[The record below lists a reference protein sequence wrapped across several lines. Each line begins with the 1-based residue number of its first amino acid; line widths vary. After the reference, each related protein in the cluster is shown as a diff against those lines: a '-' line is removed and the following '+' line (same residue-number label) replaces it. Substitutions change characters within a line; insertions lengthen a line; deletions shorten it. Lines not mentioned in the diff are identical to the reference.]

1 MGQLAFLREVETM
14 CKMENVKVGIKDMN
28 FTAKR
33 GKIVATLTDGRII
46 IVPVSFF
53 PDIQNLSVKQREE
66 WMVLDDQY
74 FTFEHLTRIY
84 SVVDLM
90 RVS

>member
-1 MGQLAFLREVETM
+1 M
-14 CKMENVKVGIKDMN
+14 CKMADVKVGIKDMN
-28 FTAKR
+28 FTSKR

-53 PDIQNLSVKQREE
+53 PDIKNLSVKQREE

-84 SVVDLM
+84 SIVDLM
-90 RVS
+90 RL

>member
-1 MGQLAFLREVETM
+1 M
-14 CKMENVKVGIKDMN
+14 KDVKVGIKDMN

-53 PDIQNLSVKQREE
+53 PDIKNLSIKQREE

-84 SVVDLM
+84 SIVDLM
-90 RVS
+90 KLS

>member
-1 MGQLAFLREVETM
+1 MS
-14 CKMENVKVGIKDMN
+14 NVNVGIKDLD
-28 FTAKR
+28 FSSKR
-33 GKIVATLTDGRII
+33 GKIIAQLSDGRVV

-53 PDIQNLSVKQREE
+53 PDIKNLSVKEREQ

-84 SVVDLM
+84 SILDLM
-90 RVS
+90 KLS

>member
-1 MGQLAFLREVETM
+1 M

-28 FTAKR
+28 FTEKR

-53 PDIQNLSVKQREE
+53 PDIKNLTVKQREE

-90 RVS
+90 RLS

>member
-1 MGQLAFLREVETM
+1 MAD
-14 CKMENVKVGIKDMN
+14 VKVGIKDMN
-28 FTAKR
+28 FTSKR

-84 SVVDLM
+84 SIVDLM
-90 RVS
+90 RLS

>member
-1 MGQLAFLREVETM
+1 M
-14 CKMENVKVGIKDMN
+14 KDVKVGIKDMN

-53 PDIQNLSVKQREE
+53 PDIKNLSVKQREE

-74 FTFEHLTRIY
+74 FTFEDLTRIY
-84 SVVDLM
+84 SIVDLM
-90 RVS
+90 KLS

>member
-1 MGQLAFLREVETM
+1 
-14 CKMENVKVGIKDMN
+14 MENVKVGIKNMN
-28 FTAKR
+28 FTEKR

-53 PDIQNLSVKQREE
+53 PDIKNLSVKQREE

-84 SVVDLM
+84 SIVDLM
-90 RVS
+90 KLS

>member
-1 MGQLAFLREVETM
+1 M
-14 CKMENVKVGIKDMN
+14 CKMENVKVGIKNMDFSSM
-28 FTAKR
+28 R

-46 IVPVSFF
+46 IVPVSFV
-53 PDIQNLSVKQREE
+53 PDINNLSVKKREE

-90 RVS
+90 KLS

>member
-1 MGQLAFLREVETM
+1 M
-14 CKMENVKVGIKDMN
+14 CKMANVKVGIKDMN
-28 FTAKR
+28 FTSKR

-90 RVS
+90 RLS

>member
-1 MGQLAFLREVETM
+1 M
-14 CKMENVKVGIKDMN
+14 KDVKVGIKDMN

-53 PDIQNLSVKQREE
+53 PDIKNLSVKQREE

-90 RVS
+90 KLS

>member
-1 MGQLAFLREVETM
+1 M
-14 CKMENVKVGIKDMN
+14 CKMKDVKVGIKDMN

-53 PDIQNLSVKQREE
+53 PDIKNLSVKQREE

-90 RVS
+90 KLS

>member
-1 MGQLAFLREVETM
+1 M
-14 CKMENVKVGIKDMN
+14 CKMENVKVGIKNMN
-28 FTAKR
+28 FTSKR
-33 GKIVATLTDGRII
+33 GKIIATLTDGRII

-53 PDIQNLSVKQREE
+53 PDIKNLSVRQREE

-84 SVVDLM
+84 SIVDLM
-90 RVS
+90 RLS

>member
-1 MGQLAFLREVETM
+1 M
-14 CKMENVKVGIKDMN
+14 CKMSNVNVGIKSLD
-28 FTAKR
+28 FSSKK
-33 GKIVATLTDGRII
+33 GKIIAQLSDGRVV

-53 PDIQNLSVKQREE
+53 PDIKNLSVKEREQ

-84 SVVDLM
+84 SILDLM
-90 RVS
+90 KLS

>member
-1 MGQLAFLREVETM
+1 M
-14 CKMENVKVGIKDMN
+14 CKMKDVKVGIKDMN

-53 PDIQNLSVKQREE
+53 PDIKNLSVKQREE

-74 FTFEHLTRIY
+74 FTFEDLTRIY
-84 SVVDLM
+84 SIVDLM
-90 RVS
+90 KLS

>member
-1 MGQLAFLREVETM
+1 
-14 CKMENVKVGIKDMN
+14 MENVKVGIKNMN
-28 FTAKR
+28 FTEKR

-53 PDIQNLSVKQREE
+53 PDIKNLSVKQREE

-84 SVVDLM
+84 SIVDLM
-90 RVS
+90 RLS

>member
-1 MGQLAFLREVETM
+1 M
-14 CKMENVKVGIKDMN
+14 CKMSNVNVGIKSLD
-28 FTAKR
+28 FSSKK
-33 GKIVATLTDGRII
+33 GKIVAQLSDGRVV

-53 PDIQNLSVKQREE
+53 PDIKNLSVKEREQ

-84 SVVDLM
+84 SILDLM
-90 RVS
+90 KLS

>member
-1 MGQLAFLREVETM
+1 M
-14 CKMENVKVGIKDMN
+14 CKMENVKVGIKNMN
-28 FTAKR
+28 FTEKR

-53 PDIQNLSVKQREE
+53 PDIKNLSVKQREE

-84 SVVDLM
+84 SIVDLM
-90 RVS
+90 RLS

>member
-1 MGQLAFLREVETM
+1 MS
-14 CKMENVKVGIKDMN
+14 NVNVGIKSLD
-28 FTAKR
+28 FSSKR
-33 GKIVATLTDGRII
+33 GKIIAQLSDGRVV

-53 PDIQNLSVKQREE
+53 PDIKNLSVKEREQ

-84 SVVDLM
+84 SILDLM
-90 RVS
+90 KLS

>member
-1 MGQLAFLREVETM
+1 M

-28 FTAKR
+28 FTEKR

-53 PDIQNLSVKQREE
+53 PDIKNLTVKQREE

-84 SVVDLM
+84 SIVDLM
-90 RVS
+90 RLS

>member
-1 MGQLAFLREVETM
+1 M
-14 CKMENVKVGIKDMN
+14 CKMENLKVGIKNMN
-28 FTAKR
+28 FTEKR

-53 PDIQNLSVKQREE
+53 PDIKNLSVKQREE

-84 SVVDLM
+84 SIVDLM
-90 RVS
+90 KLS

>member
-1 MGQLAFLREVETM
+1 M
-14 CKMENVKVGIKDMN
+14 CKMDNVKVGIKDMS
-28 FTAKR
+28 FTAQR

-53 PDIQNLSVKQREE
+53 PDIKNLSVKQREE

-84 SVVDLM
+84 SIVDLM
-90 RVS
+90 RLS

>member
-1 MGQLAFLREVETM
+1 M

-28 FTAKR
+28 FTEKR

-53 PDIQNLSVKQREE
+53 PDIKNLSVKQREE

-84 SVVDLM
+84 SIVDLM
-90 RVS
+90 RLS

>member
-1 MGQLAFLREVETM
+1 MS
-14 CKMENVKVGIKDMN
+14 NVNVGIKSLD
-28 FTAKR
+28 FSSKK
-33 GKIVATLTDGRII
+33 GKIIAQLSDGRVV

-53 PDIQNLSVKQREE
+53 PDIKNLSVKEREQ

-84 SVVDLM
+84 SILDLM
-90 RVS
+90 KLS

>member
-1 MGQLAFLREVETM
+1 M
-14 CKMENVKVGIKDMN
+14 CKMENVKVGIKNMDFSSM
-28 FTAKR
+28 R

-53 PDIQNLSVKQREE
+53 PDIKNLSVKKREE

-84 SVVDLM
+84 SIVDLM
-90 RVS
+90 RLS

>member
-1 MGQLAFLREVETM
+1 M
-14 CKMENVKVGIKDMN
+14 CKMENVKVGIKNMN
-28 FTAKR
+28 FTEKR

-53 PDIQNLSVKQREE
+53 PDIKNLSVKQREE

-84 SVVDLM
+84 SIVDLM
-90 RVS
+90 KLS

>member
-1 MGQLAFLREVETM
+1 MA
-14 CKMENVKVGIKDMN
+14 NVKVGIKDMN
-28 FTAKR
+28 FTSKR

-90 RVS
+90 RLS

>member
-1 MGQLAFLREVETM
+1 M
-14 CKMENVKVGIKDMN
+14 CKMADVKVGIKDMN
-28 FTAKR
+28 FTSKR

-84 SVVDLM
+84 SIVDLM
-90 RVS
+90 RLS

>member
-1 MGQLAFLREVETM
+1 
-14 CKMENVKVGIKDMN
+14 MENVKVGIKDMN
-28 FTAKR
+28 FTEKR

-53 PDIQNLSVKQREE
+53 PDIKNLTVKQREE

-84 SVVDLM
+84 SIVDLM
-90 RVS
+90 RLS

>member
-1 MGQLAFLREVETM
+1 M
-14 CKMENVKVGIKDMN
+14 CKMENVKVGIKNMN
-28 FTAKR
+28 FTEKR

-53 PDIQNLSVKQREE
+53 PDIKNLSVRQREE

-84 SVVDLM
+84 SIVDLM
-90 RVS
+90 RLS

>member
-1 MGQLAFLREVETM
+1 M
-14 CKMENVKVGIKDMN
+14 CKMENVKVGIKDMS

-53 PDIQNLSVKQREE
+53 PDIKNLSVKQREE

-90 RVS
+90 RLS

>member
-1 MGQLAFLREVETM
+1 
-14 CKMENVKVGIKDMN
+14 MENVKVGIKNMDFSSM
-28 FTAKR
+28 R

-53 PDIQNLSVKQREE
+53 PDIKNLSVKKREE

-84 SVVDLM
+84 SIVDLM
-90 RVS
+90 RLS

>member
-1 MGQLAFLREVETM
+1 
-14 CKMENVKVGIKDMN
+14 MENVKVGIKDMS

-53 PDIQNLSVKQREE
+53 PDIKNLSVKQREE

-90 RVS
+90 RLS

>member
-1 MGQLAFLREVETM
+1 MS
-14 CKMENVKVGIKDMN
+14 NVNVGIKSLD
-28 FTAKR
+28 FSSKK
-33 GKIVATLTDGRII
+33 GKIVAQLSDGRVV

-53 PDIQNLSVKQREE
+53 PDIKNLSVKEREQ

-84 SVVDLM
+84 SILDLM
-90 RVS
+90 KLS